1 VTDEAPRTVEN
12 ATAYRGRPESRKL
25 ARDFAAAGA
34 AVRHEQRPG
43 DIGEIIRLHGIL
55 YAREHG
61 YSLDFEAYVAKTFA
75 GYAWPLSARER
86 LWIVETANGL
96 RGSIAIVRA
105 SETEAQLRWFLLHPD
120 VRGHGLGKRLVDEAL
135 AFCRECGYA
144 TVILWTEGS
153 LTAATTLYRRAGFVR
168 TETKKGT
175 IWGAVRTE
183 ERYELRLS

>member
-1 VTDEAPRTVEN
+1 MTDKAPR
-12 ATAYRGRPESRKL
+12 A
-25 ARDFAAAGA
+25 FAAAGA

-96 RGSIAIVRA
+96 RGSIAIVLA
-105 SETEAQLRWFLLHPD
+105 SDTEAQLRWLLLHPEL
-120 VRGHGLGKRLVDEAL
+120 RGHGLGKRLVDEAL
-135 AFCRECGYA
+135 AFCRASGYRS
-144 TVILWTEGS
+144 VLLWTEAS
-153 LTAATTLYRRAGFVR
+153 LTTATTLYRRAGF
-168 TETKKGT
+168 TLSEEKTGT

-183 ERYELRLS
+183 ERYELRF

>member
-1 VTDEAPRTVEN
+1 MSDEAPR
-12 ATAYRGRPESRKL
+12 A
-25 ARDFAAAGA
+25 FAAAGA

-55 YAREHG
+55 YAQEHG
-61 YSLDFEAYVAKTFA
+61 YSLDFEAYVAKTFS
-75 GYAWPLSARER
+75 GYAWPLSLRER

-105 SETEAQLRWFLLHPD
+105 SETEAQLRWLLLHPEL
-120 VRGHGLGKRLVDEAL
+120 RGHGLGKRLVEDAL

-144 TVILWTEGS
+144 TVILWTEAS
-153 LTAATTLYRRAGFVR
+153 LTTATTLYRRAGFAR
-168 TETKKGT
+168 TETRT
-175 IWGAVRTE
+175 SAIWGAVRTE

>member
-1 VTDEAPRTVEN
+1 VTDKAPR
-12 ATAYRGRPESRKL
+12 A
-25 ARDFAAAGA
+25 FAAAGA

-96 RGSIAIVRA
+96 RGSIAIVLA
-105 SETEAQLRWFLLHPD
+105 SDTEAQLRWLLLHPEL
-120 VRGHGLGKRLVDEAL
+120 RGHGLGKRLVD
-135 AFCRECGYA
+135 
-144 TVILWTEGS
+144 
-153 LTAATTLYRRAGFVR
+153 
-168 TETKKGT
+168 
-175 IWGAVRTE
+175 
-183 ERYELRLS
+183 